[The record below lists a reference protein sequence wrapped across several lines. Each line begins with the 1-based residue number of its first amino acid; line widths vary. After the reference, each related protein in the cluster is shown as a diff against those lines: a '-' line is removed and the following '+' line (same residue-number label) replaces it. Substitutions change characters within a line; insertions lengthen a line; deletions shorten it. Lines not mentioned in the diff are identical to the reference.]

1 MNRTVARLNIEH
13 FKRLLGKET
22 TRPSGR
28 PSSGCLR
35 SRRRSCRRV
44 RSRRMKGFRPEGL
57 RASLEMRRVARS
69 ARRPTSLLHTL
80 LLEPT
85 MRGWPK

>member
-28 PSSGCLR
+28 PPPAACGAGGG
-35 SRRRSCRRV
+35 V
-44 RSRRMKGFRPEGL
+44 VEGFGAAE
-57 RASLEMRRVARS
+57 
-69 ARRPTSLLHTL
+69 
-80 LLEPT
+80 
-85 MRGWPK
+85 